1 MDPEEQLSTT
11 RTFVAIGLVLGVH
24 ALATEAAA
32 QVLPIERSTPYEVQY
47 QTLLKERTQD
57 LNGVLE
63 RLRAAWTRRDVR
75 GVTELYL
82 PNARL
87 GLPTIEL
94 DGREDIQETLERVL
108 PTMSDF
114 RIAVDDVEAGGR
126 LIYASGRY
134 SYLER
139 PPQSSARIYE
149 GRFFLLLYRESDR
162 WWIKSLVFSS
172 PATNNVN

>member
-1 MDPEEQLSTT
+1 MLGALGLASTS
-11 RTFVAIGLVLGVH
+11 
-24 ALATEAAA
+24 AA
-32 QVLPIERSTPYEVQY
+32 QVLPLERSTPYEVQY

-57 LNGVLE
+57 LNGVLD
-63 RLRAAWTRRDVR
+63 RLRTAWARHDVR
-75 GVTELYL
+75 AVTELYL
-82 PNARL
+82 PNGRL
-87 GLPTIEL
+87 ALPTVDL
-94 DGREDIQETLERVL
+94 DGREAIRETLERTL
-108 PTMSDF
+108 PTMTDF
-114 RIAVDDVEAGGR
+114 RIAVDDLEAGGR

-139 PPQSSARIYE
+139 PPESSARIYE